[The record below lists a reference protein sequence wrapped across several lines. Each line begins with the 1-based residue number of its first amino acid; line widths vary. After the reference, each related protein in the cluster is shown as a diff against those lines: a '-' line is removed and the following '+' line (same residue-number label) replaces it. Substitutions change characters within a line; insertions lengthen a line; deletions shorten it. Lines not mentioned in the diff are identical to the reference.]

1 MDPRM
6 RKIISEYAP
15 NVQDKIRRYYIASG
29 PIHDHKFSP
38 KTKKKTPI
46 GGSCIILILLGLT
59 NMGLD

>member
-38 KTKKKTPI
+38 KTKKKNPNWRKLHHLNSSWFDKHGT
-46 GGSCIILILLGLT
+46 
-59 NMGLD
+59 